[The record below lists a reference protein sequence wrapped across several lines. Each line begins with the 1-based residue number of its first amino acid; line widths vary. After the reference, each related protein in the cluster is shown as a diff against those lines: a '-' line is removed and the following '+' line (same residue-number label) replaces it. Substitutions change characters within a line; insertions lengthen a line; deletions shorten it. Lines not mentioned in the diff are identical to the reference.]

1 MIKEKLLLAILC
13 ILMLASCKFTEECD
27 YTGNVE
33 LTMDWD
39 SLWGNLQKPDSLT
52 ALFYREG
59 EFPVKK
65 TLVGDTTYIGIPSG
79 NTDLFVYNHPSNIE
93 LRGGG
98 SMYDSEL
105 YLPTYFEGNI
115 RAVNECPMI
124 CFTNENFK
132 VPVDGTVK
140 QLVTPL
146 PIVKQLIFIVNVV
159 KLGGNMGE
167 LSSANASLS
176 GISTGYSLS
185 KKEPIRNKATVF
197 FPLERGKKDTFTHSF
212 FVLGVNPNTPDQQP
226 ISNKL
231 TITVFLDDGESK
243 PVDIDLTEL
252 FDQFTSNILKCEVDV
267 EISAISSNVTISN
280 WEQGTWHNIVI
291 Q

>member
-1 MIKEKLLLAILC
+1 MIKRKLLLAILC
-13 ILMLASCKFTEECD
+13 ILMFASCKFSEECD

-59 EFPVKK
+59 KFPLKK

-79 NTDLFVYNHPSNIE
+79 DTDLLTYNHPSNIE
-93 LRGGG
+93 FRSGG

-115 RAVNECPMI
+115 RAVPECPMI
-124 CFTNENFK
+124 CSTNGSFT
-132 VPVDGTVK
+132 VPIDGTVK

-159 KLGGNMGE
+159 KLGGDMGE

-176 GISTGYSLS
+176 GIATGYSLS

-197 FPLERGKKDTFTHSF
+197 FPLERGKKDTFTHRF
-212 FVLGVNPNTPDQQP
+212 FVLGVTPNAPDQEP

-231 TITVFLDDGESK
+231 SVTVFLDDGESK
-243 PVDIDLTEL
+243 AVDIDLTEL
-252 FDQFTSNILKCEVDV
+252 FDQFTSNIFKCEIDI
-267 EISAISSNVTISN
+267 EISAISSDVTISN
-280 WEQGTWHNIVI
+280 WGQGNWNQITI